1 MRLWRLLGRLNTH
14 APLKHHSSE
23 PSMRSVVIYAAS
35 AALLAVLGVTSA
47 LAQQGAAGAPSFSAE
62 TRTRQQLVQVALGRE
77 PADTIIRGATVL
89 NVFTGEWEPGQDIVI
104 KGERI
109 AWVGRSKGWPGK
121 AAQIVD
127 AGGEWAVPGFGESHK
142 HIESTY
148 LTPEYEASLV
158 VPRGNTWTVEDSHEL
173 SNVVGN
179 RNAQFWLEA
188 EKAGSPLKI
197 FPSIGSATPPT
208 VYEKGGGYYGYK
220 EMRDFMLHDRRVIS
234 LGEVMDWPA
243 VIDAKNGG
251 HRRIW
256 EMMQATVDQRG
267 VVEGHGAG
275 LADPQSINAF
285 VGAGL
290 SSDHEARLPEEGF
303 EKLRRGVFLEVRVDT
318 ARELFPYLIKQGLKD
333 WSNVSVTTDDRD
345 VYATLQLGSMDYN
358 IRTAIEAGVPVPVA
372 YQMGSYNTARH
383 FHIEH
388 LVGSI
393 APGRYADIVLLSKP
407 ETVAISRVYANGKL
421 AGKGGDYLLP
431 IPKIAYPQWVTRTM
445 NIKRKLEAGDFA
457 MRAPAGRTSVD
468 VALLEPFWF
477 APEFI
482 KDKMPVAADGTVK
495 ADNARAITKV
505 AVIDRYQG
513 DARVSK
519 MFWRNTGPKTPGSAL
534 ASSQSHDLHN
544 IWAVGNDDAAMAL
557 AVNTIAGMQ
566 GGWVLVSG
574 GKVVASVR
582 LEIGGLM
589 TPRPVKEVAAELE
602 RLHQAADR
610 MQWHSGPGL
619 PDRLRFAFLTAS
631 PWKWQLVAPYD
642 GNAIGFVNVATGATH
657 PVMW

>member
-1 MRLWRLLGRLNTH
+1 MRF
-14 APLKHHSSE
+14 P
-23 PSMRSVVIYAAS
+23 VIRAAA
-35 AALLAVLGVTSA
+35 AALLLLSCSTSA
-47 LAQQGAAGAPSFSAE
+47 SAQNAPSFSAE
-62 TRTRQQLVQVALGRE
+62 TRTRQQLVQVALGRA

-89 NVFTGEWEPGQDIVI
+89 NVFTGEWEPNQDIVI

-109 AWVGRSKGWPGK
+109 AWVGKAKGWPGK

-127 AGGEWAVPGFGESHK
+127 ASGEWAVPGFGESHK

-158 VPRGNTWTVEDSHEL
+158 IPRGNTWTVEDSHEI

-179 RNAQFWLEA
+179 RNVQFWLEA
-188 EKAGSPLKI
+188 EQKGSPLKI

-208 VYEKGGGYYGYK
+208 VYEKGGGYYGYN
-220 EMRDFMLHDRRVIS
+220 EMRDFMLEDKRVIS

-243 VIDAKNGG
+243 VIDSKNGG

-267 VVEGHGAG
+267 VVEGHGSG
-275 LADPQSINAF
+275 LTDPLSINAF
-285 VGAGL
+285 AGAGL
-290 SSDHEARLPEEGF
+290 SSDHEARLPEEGL
-303 EKLRRGVFLEVRVDT
+303 EKLRRGVFLEVRVDL
-318 ARELFPYLIKQGLKD
+318 ARELFPYLLKQGLKD
-333 WSNVSVTTDDRD
+333 WSNISVTTDDRD

-358 IRTAIEAGVPVPVA
+358 IRTAIEAGVPVPLA

-383 FHIEH
+383 FHVDPI
-388 LVGSI
+388 VGSI

-407 ETVAISRVYANGKL
+407 ETVTISRVYANGKL
-421 AGKGGDYLLP
+421 AAKAGEYLP
-431 IPKIAYPQWVTRTM
+431 AIPKITYPQWATHTV
-445 NIKRKLEAGDFA
+445 NIKRKLSAADFV
-457 MRAPAGRTSVD
+457 MRAPAGRSTVE

-477 APEFI
+477 DPNFI
-482 KDKMPVAADGTVK
+482 QDKMPVAADGTVN
-495 ADNARAITKV
+495 ADNQRGITKV
-505 AVIDRYQG
+505 AVVDRYQG
-513 DARVSK
+513 DAHISK

-544 IWAVGNDDAAMAL
+544 IWVVGNDDAAMAL

-574 GKVVASVR
+574 GKVVASVK

-589 TPRPVKEVAAELE
+589 TPRPVQEVASELE
-602 RLHQAADR
+602 KLHQAADR
-610 MQWHSGPGL
+610 MQWNSGPGL

-631 PWKWQLVAPYD
+631 PWKWQIVAPYD
-642 GNAIGFVNVATGATH
+642 GNPAGFVNVATGETH
-657 PVMW
+657 AVMW

>member
-1 MRLWRLLGRLNTH
+1 MRFPVTRV
-14 APLKHHSSE
+14 A
-23 PSMRSVVIYAAS
+23 VV
-35 AALLAVLGVTSA
+35 ALVAVLGAATA
-47 LAQQGAAGAPSFSAE
+47 PAQNAPSFSAE
-62 TRTRQQLVQVALGRE
+62 TLTRQQLVQVALGRE

-89 NVFTGEWEPGQDIVI
+89 NVFTGEWQPNQDIVI

-109 AWVGRSKGWPGK
+109 AWVGKAQGWPGK
-121 AAQIVD
+121 ATQIVD
-127 AGGEWAVPGFGESHK
+127 ASREWAVPGFGESHK

-158 VPRGNTWTVEDSHEL
+158 VPRGNTWTVEDSHEI

-179 RNAQFWLEA
+179 RNVEFWLEA
-188 EKAGSPLKI
+188 EQKGSPLKI

-220 EMRDFMLHDRRVIS
+220 EMRDFMLQDKRVIS

-267 VVEGHGAG
+267 VVEGHGSG
-275 LADPQSINAF
+275 LTDPHSINAF
-285 VGAGL
+285 SSAGL
-290 SSDHEARLPEEGF
+290 SSDHEARLPEEGL
-303 EKLRRGVFLEVRVDT
+303 EKLRRGVFLEVRVDL

-383 FHIEH
+383 FHIDPI
-388 LVGSI
+388 VGSI
-393 APGRYADIVLLSKP
+393 APGRYADIVLLTKP
-407 ETVAISRVYANGKL
+407 ETVSISRVYANGKL
-421 AGKGGDYLLP
+421 AGKGGEYLPP
-431 IPKIAYPQWVTRTM
+431 IPKISYPQWVTRTV
-445 NIKRKLEAGDFA
+445 NIKRKLAAGDFV
-457 MRAPAGRTSVD
+457 MRAPAGRSTVD

-477 APEFI
+477 APDFI

-505 AVIDRYQG
+505 AVVDRYQG

-544 IWAVGNDDAAMAL
+544 IWVVGNDDAAMAL
-557 AVNTIAGMQ
+557 AVNSIVGMQ

-574 GKVVASVR
+574 GTVVASVR

-589 TPRPVKEVAAELE
+589 TPRPVKAVAAELE
-602 RLHQAADR
+602 KLHQAADR

-631 PWKWQLVAPYD
+631 PWKWQIVAPYE
-642 GNAIGFVNVATGATH
+642 GNDAGFVNVSTGETH
-657 PVMW
+657 AVMW

>member
-1 MRLWRLLGRLNTH
+1 MRFPFVRAALAALAAMTG
-14 APLKHHSSE
+14 
-23 PSMRSVVIYAAS
+23 AAS
-35 AALLAVLGVTSA
+35 VP
-47 LAQQGAAGAPSFSAE
+47 AQNAPSFSAE

-89 NVFTGEWEPGQDIVI
+89 NVFTGEWEPNQDIVI

-109 AWVGRSKGWPGK
+109 AWVGKAQGWPGK
-121 AAQIVD
+121 AAQVVD
-127 AGGEWAVPGFGESHK
+127 ASREWAVPGFGESHK

-158 VPRGNTWTVEDSHEL
+158 IPRGNTWTVEDSHEI

-179 RNAQFWLEA
+179 RNVEFWLEA
-188 EKAGSPLKI
+188 ERKGSPLKI

-220 EMRDFMLHDRRVIS
+220 EMRDFMLQDRRVIS

-267 VVEGHGAG
+267 VVEGHGSG
-275 LADPQSINAF
+275 LTDPHSINAF
-285 VGAGL
+285 AGAGL
-290 SSDHEARLPEEGF
+290 SSDHEARLPEEGL
-303 EKLRRGVFLEVRVDT
+303 EKLRRGVFLEVRVDL
-318 ARELFPYLIKQGLKD
+318 ARDLFPYLIKQGLKD

-358 IRTAIEAGVPVPVA
+358 IRTAIEAGVPVPTA

-383 FHIEH
+383 FHIDPI
-388 LVGSI
+388 VGSI
-393 APGRYADIVLLSKP
+393 APGRYADIVLLTKP
-407 ETVAISRVYANGKL
+407 ETVTISRVYANGKL
-421 AGKGGDYLLP
+421 AGQGANKSARYLPP
-431 IPKIAYPQWVTRTM
+431 IPKIDYPQWITRTV
-445 NIKRKLEAGDFA
+445 NIKRKLMPGDFE
-457 MRAPAGRTSVD
+457 MRAPKGRSTVD

-477 APEFI
+477 APDFI

-505 AVIDRYQG
+505 AVVDRYQG

-544 IWAVGNDDAAMAL
+544 IWVVGNDDSAMAL
-557 AVNTIAGMQ
+557 AVNSIVGLQ

-589 TPRPVKEVAAELE
+589 TPRPVNEVALELE
-602 RLHQAADR
+602 KLHQAADR

-631 PWKWQLVAPYD
+631 PWKWQIVAPYA
-642 GNAIGFVNVATGATH
+642 GNDAGFVNVATGETH
-657 PVMW
+657 AVMW